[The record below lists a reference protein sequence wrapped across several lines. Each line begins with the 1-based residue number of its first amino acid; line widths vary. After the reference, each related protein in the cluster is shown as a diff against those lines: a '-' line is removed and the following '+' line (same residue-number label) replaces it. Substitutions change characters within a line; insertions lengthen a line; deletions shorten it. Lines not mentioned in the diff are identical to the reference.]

1 MNQTNM
7 DTVGDIRRH
16 HIGKESIR
24 YDNVL
29 RSFGELDRLA
39 SSLLHARP
47 GPRLMPVDLYREAD
61 RDILT
66 ADLPGVESEK
76 VKPRKIHVLS
86 QHSTQE

>member
-47 GPRLMPVDLYREAD
+47 GPRLMPVDLYRE
-61 RDILT
+61 LT
-66 ADLPGVESEK
+66 VTFSPPTCPGSK
-76 VKPRKIHVLS
+76 AKR
-86 QHSTQE
+86 